1 MLINNQLVVET
12 LRMRVACHEI
22 ELMYSLEKP
31 LEKESYQKLVRLRK
45 SIDYYLN
52 KFNQEDFQEYV
63 ILNKVIIEAH
73 KTSEI
78 ERVRCFLNDVPYPSH
93 QIKEIF
99 DFFDNK
105 ENAEKADKRRQL
117 AIENFE
123 VLKNMLD
130 TQR

>member
-1 MLINNQLVVET
+1 MLRNNQLVVET

-31 LEKESYQKLVRLRK
+31 LEKESYQKLIRLRK

-63 ILNKVIIEAH
+63 ILNRVVVEAH

-78 ERVRCFLNDVPYPSH
+78 ERARGLLKNVVHPST
-93 QIKEIF
+93 QLKELY
-99 DFFDNK
+99 DFFAVK
-105 ENAEKADKRRQL
+105 ENAEKVDKRREL
-117 AIENFE
+117 AIENLE